1 MGHQRDITYYQRDS
15 YCQRQDVRQRARHG
29 VSRVPRRSGHRPVS
43 WITMLACCVAVP
55 LAMLAVLGAA
65 SHFMPVEGA
74 AGAGTVGSGSTGS
87 GQVAW
92 QPSASSAQSTPADQW
107 QKGSV
112 PYLYQI
118 DPQWKSAA
126 YAGSTVEEAGCG
138 PTCLTMAYV
147 ALTGKQDYDPPKMSR
162 FSEDNGFVDSGLTTW
177 TLMTEG
183 AAKLGLNSQELPAS
197 VASVNAALE
206 AGHPVILTL
215 GPGDF
220 TSTGHFVVVAGRADD
235 GNWIIRDP
243 NSPSVLNKP
252 GIPNAC
258 FPNAATCGSFP
269 RAVGSSFGCRLSR
282 TVPPALGGR
291 GRRPWS
297 RCCERDNLPCPLR
310 CTTPA

>member
-29 VSRVPRRSGHRPVS
+29 VSRAPRRSGHRPVS

-138 PTCLTMAYV
+138 PACLTMAYV

-243 NSPSVLNKP
+243 NSPERSQQAWDPERVL
-252 GIPNAC
+252 
-258 FPNAATCGSFP
+258 SQ
-269 RAVGSSFGCRLSR
+269 CRNLWELSK
-282 TVPPALGGR
+282 GG
-291 GRRPWS
+291 WF
-297 RCCERDNLPCPLR
+297 
-310 CTTPA
+310 